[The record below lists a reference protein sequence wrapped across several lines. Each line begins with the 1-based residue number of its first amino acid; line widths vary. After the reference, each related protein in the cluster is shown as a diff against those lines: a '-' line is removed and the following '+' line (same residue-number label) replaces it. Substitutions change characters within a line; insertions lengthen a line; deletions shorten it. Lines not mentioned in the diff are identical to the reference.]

1 MELFFV
7 GTLIGII
14 ASGVWSR
21 FIVPLS
27 RRGWSAL
34 PSAEEP
40 PKLPPAR
47 SKRRK

>member
-7 GTLIGII
+7 GALVGVIV
-14 ASGVWSR
+14 SSVWSR

-27 RRGWSAL
+27 RRRPPAS

-40 PKLPPAR
+40 PKLPPAA
-47 SKRRK
+47 KRRK